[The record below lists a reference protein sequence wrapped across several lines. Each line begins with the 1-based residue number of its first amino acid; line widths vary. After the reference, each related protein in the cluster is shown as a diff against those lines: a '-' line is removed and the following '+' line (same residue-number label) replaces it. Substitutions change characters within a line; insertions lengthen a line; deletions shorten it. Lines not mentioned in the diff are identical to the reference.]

1 MFKIKGYL
9 KKFWYLILACICLL
23 FVQAQTELTLPDYM
37 SDIVSVGIQ
46 AGGFASPVSD
56 VLTEET
62 YQHLLLFVDQKD
74 QKTVKKDYKKVSK
87 VNQDIIDTFPKA
99 KGKTVYQLKD
109 LSSDEE
115 SELEDILMKPMLI
128 ITSLDS
134 MDTSS
139 KEYQEKFGQLPPNM
153 SVYDA
158 MDYLGLLSNLP
169 DKIRKE
175 RIASLLEQVNLKENM
190 RTKIKALSG
199 GMKQRLGIAQALLH
213 DPQILIVDEPTAGLD
228 PEERI
233 RFRNMLS
240 EFAEDR
246 IVILSTHISSDVET
260 SCENIG
266 VLDNGKMIWNGA
278 AEELI
283 KQAEG
288 KVYLI
293 SAEKKQDKIIR
304 EKYTVLNIIASGSG
318 TQYRV
323 LSETLPEEKHILQ
336 APTLEDGYMYLL
348 SQTDGGINNEIISK
362 RM

>member
-1 MFKIKGYL
+1 MEIVIKNLSKNYGRKAALKNVSVTIHSGMYGLLGRNGAGKTSLMRILATLSVPSGGEVSMNGIPINETGKIREIVGYL
-9 KKFWYLILACICLL
+9 SQNFY
-23 FVQAQTELTLPDYM
+23 FYR
-37 SDIVSVGIQ
+37 
-46 AGGFASPVSD
+46 
-56 VLTEET
+56 
-62 YQHLLLFVDQKD
+62 
-74 QKTVKKDYKKVSK
+74 
-87 VNQDIIDTFPKA
+87 
-99 KGKTVYQLKD
+99 
-109 LSSDEE
+109 
-115 SELEDILMKPMLI
+115 
-128 ITSLDS
+128 
-134 MDTSS
+134 
-139 KEYQEKFGQLPPNM
+139 NM

-278 AEELI
+278 AEELV

>member
-1 MFKIKGYL
+1 MEIVIKNLSKNYGRKAALKNVSVTIHSGMYGLLGRNGAGKTSLMRILATLSVPSGGEVSMNGIPINETGKIREIVGYL
-9 KKFWYLILACICLL
+9 SQNFSFYR
-23 FVQAQTELTLPDYM
+23 
-37 SDIVSVGIQ
+37 
-46 AGGFASPVSD
+46 
-56 VLTEET
+56 
-62 YQHLLLFVDQKD
+62 
-74 QKTVKKDYKKVSK
+74 
-87 VNQDIIDTFPKA
+87 
-99 KGKTVYQLKD
+99 
-109 LSSDEE
+109 
-115 SELEDILMKPMLI
+115 
-128 ITSLDS
+128 
-134 MDTSS
+134 
-139 KEYQEKFGQLPPNM
+139 NM

-240 EFAEDR
+240 EFSEDR

-278 AEELI
+278 TEELI

-348 SQTDGGINNEIISK
+348 SQTDGGINNEIWTY
-362 RM
+362 RY

>member
-1 MFKIKGYL
+1 MEIVIKNLSKNYGKKAALKNVSVTIHSGMYGLLGRNGAGKTSLMRILATLSVPSGGEVSMNGISIKETGKIREIIGYL
-9 KKFWYLILACICLL
+9 
-23 FVQAQTELTLPDYM
+23 
-37 SDIVSVGIQ
+37 S
-46 AGGFASPVSD
+46 
-56 VLTEET
+56 
-62 YQHLLLFVDQKD
+62 
-74 QKTVKKDYKKVSK
+74 
-87 VNQDIIDTFPKA
+87 QDFSF
-99 KGKTVYQLKD
+99 YR
-109 LSSDEE
+109 
-115 SELEDILMKPMLI
+115 
-128 ITSLDS
+128 
-134 MDTSS
+134 
-139 KEYQEKFGQLPPNM
+139 NM

-199 GMKQRLGIAQALLH
+199 GMRQRLGIAQALLH

-246 IVILSTHISSDVET
+246 IVILSTHISSDVEA

-278 AEELI
+278 AEELV

-293 SAEKKQDKIIR
+293 SVEKKQDKIIR

-318 TQYRV
+318 AQYRV

>member
-1 MFKIKGYL
+1 MEIVIKNLSKNYGRKAALKNVSVTIHSGMYGLLGRNGAGKTSLMRILATLSVPSGGEVSMNGIPINETGKIREIVGYL
-9 KKFWYLILACICLL
+9 SQNFSFYR
-23 FVQAQTELTLPDYM
+23 
-37 SDIVSVGIQ
+37 
-46 AGGFASPVSD
+46 
-56 VLTEET
+56 
-62 YQHLLLFVDQKD
+62 
-74 QKTVKKDYKKVSK
+74 
-87 VNQDIIDTFPKA
+87 
-99 KGKTVYQLKD
+99 
-109 LSSDEE
+109 
-115 SELEDILMKPMLI
+115 
-128 ITSLDS
+128 
-134 MDTSS
+134 
-139 KEYQEKFGQLPPNM
+139 NM

-293 SAEKKQDKIIR
+293 STEKKQDKIIR

>member
-1 MFKIKGYL
+1 MEIVIKNLSKNYGRKAALKNVSVTIHSGMYGLLGRNGAGKTSLMRILATLSVPSGGEVSMNGISIKETGKIREIIGYL
-9 KKFWYLILACICLL
+9 PQNFSFYR
-23 FVQAQTELTLPDYM
+23 
-37 SDIVSVGIQ
+37 
-46 AGGFASPVSD
+46 
-56 VLTEET
+56 
-62 YQHLLLFVDQKD
+62 
-74 QKTVKKDYKKVSK
+74 
-87 VNQDIIDTFPKA
+87 
-99 KGKTVYQLKD
+99 
-109 LSSDEE
+109 
-115 SELEDILMKPMLI
+115 
-128 ITSLDS
+128 
-134 MDTSS
+134 
-139 KEYQEKFGQLPPNM
+139 NM

-175 RIASLLEQVNLKENM
+175 RIASLLEWVNLKENV

-199 GMKQRLGIAQALLH
+199 GMRQRLGIAQALLH

-233 RFRNMLS
+233 RFRNLLS

-246 IVILSTHISSDVET
+246 IVILSTHISSDVEA

-278 AEELI
+278 TEELV

-293 SAEKKQDKIIR
+293 SAGKKQDKIIR

-336 APTLEDGYMYLL
+336 DPTLEDGYMYLL

>member
-1 MFKIKGYL
+1 MEIVIKNLSKNYGRKAALKNVSVTIHSGMYGLLGRNGAGKTSLMRILATLSVPSGGEVSMNGIPINETGKIREIVGYL
-9 KKFWYLILACICLL
+9 SQNFSFYR
-23 FVQAQTELTLPDYM
+23 
-37 SDIVSVGIQ
+37 
-46 AGGFASPVSD
+46 
-56 VLTEET
+56 
-62 YQHLLLFVDQKD
+62 
-74 QKTVKKDYKKVSK
+74 
-87 VNQDIIDTFPKA
+87 
-99 KGKTVYQLKD
+99 
-109 LSSDEE
+109 
-115 SELEDILMKPMLI
+115 
-128 ITSLDS
+128 
-134 MDTSS
+134 
-139 KEYQEKFGQLPPNM
+139 NM

-278 AEELI
+278 AEELV

-293 SAEKKQDKIIR
+293 SAEKKQDKMIR

>member
-1 MFKIKGYL
+1 MEIVIKNLSKNYGRKAALKNVSVTIHSGMYGLLGRNGAGKTSLMRILATLSVPSGGEVSMNGIPINETGKIREIVGYL
-9 KKFWYLILACICLL
+9 SQNFSFYR
-23 FVQAQTELTLPDYM
+23 
-37 SDIVSVGIQ
+37 
-46 AGGFASPVSD
+46 
-56 VLTEET
+56 
-62 YQHLLLFVDQKD
+62 
-74 QKTVKKDYKKVSK
+74 
-87 VNQDIIDTFPKA
+87 
-99 KGKTVYQLKD
+99 
-109 LSSDEE
+109 
-115 SELEDILMKPMLI
+115 
-128 ITSLDS
+128 
-134 MDTSS
+134 
-139 KEYQEKFGQLPPNM
+139 NM

-175 RIASLLEQVNLKENM
+175 RIALLLEQVNLKENM

-246 IVILSTHISSDVET
+246 IVILSTHISSDVEI

-278 AEELI
+278 AEELV

>member
-1 MFKIKGYL
+1 MEIVIKNLSKNYGRKAALKNVSVTIHSGMYGLLGRNGAGKTSLMRILATLSVPSGGEVSMNGIPINETGKIREIVGYL
-9 KKFWYLILACICLL
+9 SQNFSFYR
-23 FVQAQTELTLPDYM
+23 
-37 SDIVSVGIQ
+37 
-46 AGGFASPVSD
+46 
-56 VLTEET
+56 
-62 YQHLLLFVDQKD
+62 
-74 QKTVKKDYKKVSK
+74 
-87 VNQDIIDTFPKA
+87 
-99 KGKTVYQLKD
+99 
-109 LSSDEE
+109 
-115 SELEDILMKPMLI
+115 
-128 ITSLDS
+128 
-134 MDTSS
+134 
-139 KEYQEKFGQLPPNM
+139 NM

-175 RIASLLEQVNLKENM
+175 RIALLLEQVNLKENM

-213 DPQILIVDEPTAGLD
+213 DPQILIVDEPTAGRD

-278 AEELI
+278 AEELV

>member
-1 MFKIKGYL
+1 MEIVIKNLSKNYGRKAALKNVSVTIHSGMYGLLGRNGAGKTSLMRILATLSVPSGGEVSMNGISIKETGKIREIIGYL
-9 KKFWYLILACICLL
+9 PQNFSFYR
-23 FVQAQTELTLPDYM
+23 
-37 SDIVSVGIQ
+37 
-46 AGGFASPVSD
+46 
-56 VLTEET
+56 
-62 YQHLLLFVDQKD
+62 
-74 QKTVKKDYKKVSK
+74 
-87 VNQDIIDTFPKA
+87 
-99 KGKTVYQLKD
+99 
-109 LSSDEE
+109 
-115 SELEDILMKPMLI
+115 
-128 ITSLDS
+128 
-134 MDTSS
+134 
-139 KEYQEKFGQLPPNM
+139 NM

-175 RIASLLEQVNLKENM
+175 RIVSLLERVNLKENM

-199 GMKQRLGIAQALLH
+199 GMRQRLGIAQALLH
-213 DPQILIVDEPTAGLD
+213 GPQILIVDEPTAGLD

-233 RFRNMLS
+233 RFRNLLS

-246 IVILSTHISSDVET
+246 IVILSTHISSDVEA

-278 AEELI
+278 TEELV

-293 SAEKKQDKIIR
+293 SAGKKQDKFIR

-336 APTLEDGYMYLL
+336 DPTLEDGYMYLL

>member
-1 MFKIKGYL
+1 MEIVINNLSKNYGKKSALKNVSVTIHSGMYGLLGRNGAGKTSLMRILATLSVPSGGEVSMNGIPINETGKIREIVGYL
-9 KKFWYLILACICLL
+9 SQNFSFYR
-23 FVQAQTELTLPDYM
+23 
-37 SDIVSVGIQ
+37 
-46 AGGFASPVSD
+46 
-56 VLTEET
+56 
-62 YQHLLLFVDQKD
+62 
-74 QKTVKKDYKKVSK
+74 
-87 VNQDIIDTFPKA
+87 
-99 KGKTVYQLKD
+99 
-109 LSSDEE
+109 
-115 SELEDILMKPMLI
+115 
-128 ITSLDS
+128 
-134 MDTSS
+134 
-139 KEYQEKFGQLPPNM
+139 NM

-278 AEELI
+278 TEELV

-293 SAEKKQDKIIR
+293 STEKKQDKIIR

>member
-1 MFKIKGYL
+1 MEIVIKNLSKNYGRKAALKNVSVTIHSGMYGLLGRNGAGKTSLMRILATLSVPSGGEVSMNGIPINETGKIREIVGYL
-9 KKFWYLILACICLL
+9 SQNFSFYR
-23 FVQAQTELTLPDYM
+23 
-37 SDIVSVGIQ
+37 
-46 AGGFASPVSD
+46 
-56 VLTEET
+56 
-62 YQHLLLFVDQKD
+62 
-74 QKTVKKDYKKVSK
+74 
-87 VNQDIIDTFPKA
+87 
-99 KGKTVYQLKD
+99 
-109 LSSDEE
+109 
-115 SELEDILMKPMLI
+115 
-128 ITSLDS
+128 
-134 MDTSS
+134 
-139 KEYQEKFGQLPPNM
+139 NM

-175 RIASLLEQVNLKENM
+175 RIALLLEQVNLKENM

-278 AEELI
+278 AEELV

-348 SQTDGGINNEIISK
+348 SQTDGGTNNEIISK

>member
-1 MFKIKGYL
+1 MEIVIKNLSKNYGRKAALKNVSVTIHSGMYGLLGRNGAGKTSLMRILATLSVPSGGEVSMNDIPINETGKIREIVGYL
-9 KKFWYLILACICLL
+9 SQNFSFYR
-23 FVQAQTELTLPDYM
+23 
-37 SDIVSVGIQ
+37 
-46 AGGFASPVSD
+46 
-56 VLTEET
+56 
-62 YQHLLLFVDQKD
+62 
-74 QKTVKKDYKKVSK
+74 
-87 VNQDIIDTFPKA
+87 
-99 KGKTVYQLKD
+99 
-109 LSSDEE
+109 
-115 SELEDILMKPMLI
+115 
-128 ITSLDS
+128 
-134 MDTSS
+134 
-139 KEYQEKFGQLPPNM
+139 NM

-278 AEELI
+278 TEELV

-293 SAEKKQDKIIR
+293 STEKKQDKIIR

>member
-1 MFKIKGYL
+1 MEIVIKNLSKNYGRKAALKNVSVTIHSGMYGLLGRNGAGKTSLMRILATLSVPSGGEVSMNGIPINETGKIREIVGYL
-9 KKFWYLILACICLL
+9 SQNF
-23 FVQAQTELTLPDYM
+23 
-37 SDIVSVGIQ
+37 
-46 AGGFASPVSD
+46 
-56 VLTEET
+56 
-62 YQHLLLFVDQKD
+62 
-74 QKTVKKDYKKVSK
+74 
-87 VNQDIIDTFPKA
+87 
-99 KGKTVYQLKD
+99 
-109 LSSDEE
+109 
-115 SELEDILMKPMLI
+115 
-128 ITSLDS
+128 SL
-134 MDTSS
+134 
-139 KEYQEKFGQLPPNM
+139 YRNM

-175 RIASLLEQVNLKENM
+175 RIALLLEQVNLKENM

>member
-1 MFKIKGYL
+1 MEIVIKNLSKNYGRKAALKNVSVTIHSGMYGLLGRNGAGKTSLMRILATLSVPSGGEVSMNGIPINETGKIREIVGYL
-9 KKFWYLILACICLL
+9 SQNFSFYR
-23 FVQAQTELTLPDYM
+23 
-37 SDIVSVGIQ
+37 
-46 AGGFASPVSD
+46 
-56 VLTEET
+56 
-62 YQHLLLFVDQKD
+62 
-74 QKTVKKDYKKVSK
+74 
-87 VNQDIIDTFPKA
+87 
-99 KGKTVYQLKD
+99 
-109 LSSDEE
+109 
-115 SELEDILMKPMLI
+115 
-128 ITSLDS
+128 
-134 MDTSS
+134 
-139 KEYQEKFGQLPPNM
+139 NM

-278 AEELI
+278 AEELV

-288 KVYLI
+288 KCILFRQ
-293 SAEKKQDKIIR
+293 KKSKTR
-304 EKYTVLNIIASGSG
+304 LSGKN
-318 TQYRV
+318 
-323 LSETLPEEKHILQ
+323 TLF
-336 APTLEDGYMYLL
+336 
-348 SQTDGGINNEIISK
+348 
-362 RM
+362 

>member
-1 MFKIKGYL
+1 MEIVIKNLSKNYGRKAALKNVSVTIHSGMYGLLGRNGAGKTSLMRILATLSVPSGGEVSMNGIPINETGKIREIVGYL
-9 KKFWYLILACICLL
+9 SQNFSFYR
-23 FVQAQTELTLPDYM
+23 
-37 SDIVSVGIQ
+37 
-46 AGGFASPVSD
+46 
-56 VLTEET
+56 
-62 YQHLLLFVDQKD
+62 
-74 QKTVKKDYKKVSK
+74 
-87 VNQDIIDTFPKA
+87 
-99 KGKTVYQLKD
+99 
-109 LSSDEE
+109 
-115 SELEDILMKPMLI
+115 
-128 ITSLDS
+128 
-134 MDTSS
+134 
-139 KEYQEKFGQLPPNM
+139 NM

-213 DPQILIVDEPTAGLD
+213 DPQILIVDEPTAGLA

-246 IVILSTHISSDVET
+246 IVILSTNISSDVET